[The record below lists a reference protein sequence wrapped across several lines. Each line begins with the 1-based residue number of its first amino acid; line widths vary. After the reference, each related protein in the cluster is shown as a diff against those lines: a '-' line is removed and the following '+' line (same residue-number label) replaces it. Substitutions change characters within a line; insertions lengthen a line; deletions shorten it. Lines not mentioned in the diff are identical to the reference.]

1 MGKKKKKVALQQRV
15 SLLSDTTPSSSPS
28 TFWIPRVLGLSVFA
42 GLSLMRYYYS
52 WGVLIVYVGILFLLY
67 EVCVEPWLLKR
78 PLPIQVCL
86 IAVVLLLC
94 DVFSIGIV
102 GAQAPINFQSYAMR
116 KGDYSPGTTIAGIAW
131 DSHLTDLRVTLT
143 NPTNDDYE
151 NLDVAVQP
159 DKWTYKA
166 GLLNSPGCDLLQMG
180 GDTVSIVRSA
190 KGGATS
196 ITSIRVGT
204 GFDFQDN
211 VGDVFIPLATKLGYR
226 VRCTKLSAHFTVQ
239 IVFAVVSVY
248 PELLKET
255 GAVGKKLDPGNWGMG
270 YAELHGA
277 KSEFDVLDVRP
288 SPSVVQLSG
297 EYIRKLKPF
306 TITETV
312 AVDNGN

>member
-1 MGKKKKKVALQQRV
+1 MH
-15 SLLSDTTPSSSPS
+15 
-28 TFWIPRVLGLSVFA
+28 
-42 GLSLMRYYYS
+42 YYYFG
-52 WGVLIVYVGILFLLY
+52 GVLIVYVGFLFLLY

-78 PLPIQVCL
+78 PLPIQVFL

-102 GAQAPINFQSYAMR
+102 GAQAPISFQSYAMR
-116 KGDYSPGTTIAGIAW
+116 KGDYPPGTAIAGIAW

-143 NPTNDDYE
+143 NPTDDDYE

-166 GLLNSPGCDLLQMG
+166 GLLSSPECDLLQMG
-180 GDTVSIVRSA
+180 GDTVSVVRSG

-196 ITSIRVGT
+196 FTSIRVGT

-211 VGDVFIPLATKLGYR
+211 VGDVFIQLATELGYR
-226 VRCTKLSAHFTVQ
+226 VRCTKLPAHFTVQ
-239 IVFAVVSVY
+239 IVLAVVSVD
-248 PELLKET
+248 PELLKKV
-255 GAVGKKLDPGNWGMG
+255 GPAGKKFGPGEWGLG
-270 YAELHGA
+270 YAELHGP

-297 EYIRKLKPF
+297 KYIRKLKPF
-306 TITETV
+306 AITETV
-312 AVDNGN
+312 AVVNGN